1 MNWLEALILGLL
13 QGLTE
18 FLPVSSSGHLEIGKI
33 FFGIEAENN
42 LSFTVVVHGA
52 TVLSTIVVF
61 FTEILNLTKG
71 LLCFKWNKETQYI
84 IKICISVIPVALV
97 GLFLKDYIEGFSDGN
112 IIFVGSMLCLT
123 AIFLALTYYLR
134 KERKHKEIS
143 YKDALIIG
151 VSQAFAVLPGISRSG
166 ATISTGLFLGN
177 KKSEIARF
185 SFLMVLIPIIAGN
198 FVDIISGDMI
208 SDGSTGSGILIIG
221 FISAFISGF
230 IACKWMI
237 NIVKRGKLI
246 YFAIYCALIGVIS
259 IMSGIF

>member
-1 MNWLEALILGLL
+1 MNWFESLILGLL

-18 FLPVSSSGHLEIGKI
+18 FLPVSSSGHLEIGKF

-61 FTEILNLTKG
+61 FTEIMNLLKG
-71 LLCFKWNKETQYI
+71 LFHFQWNKETQYV
-84 IKICISVIPVALV
+84 IKICISVIPVAFV
-97 GLFLKDYIEGFSDGN
+97 GLFLKDFVEGFFDGN
-112 IIFVGSMLCLT
+112 MVFVGSMLCLT
-123 AIFLALTYYLR
+123 AILLALTYYFR
-134 KERKHKEIS
+134 KERKQKEIS

-151 VSQAFAVLPGISRSG
+151 ISQAFATLPGISRSG
-166 ATISTGLFLGN
+166 TTISTGLLLGN
-177 KKSEIARF
+177 KKSEIAKF

-198 FVDIISGDMI
+198 FLDLFSGDMI
-208 SDGSTGSGILIIG
+208 SEGSPGAGILIIG

-246 YFAIYCALIGVIS
+246 YFAIYCALIGLIT